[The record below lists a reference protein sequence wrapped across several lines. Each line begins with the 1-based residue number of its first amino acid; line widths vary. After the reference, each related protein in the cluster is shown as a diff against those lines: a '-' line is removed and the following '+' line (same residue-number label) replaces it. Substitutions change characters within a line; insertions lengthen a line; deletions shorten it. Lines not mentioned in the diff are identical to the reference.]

1 MGSHEDAG
9 WAFPTFCDVTDLLFE
24 QSLRSL
30 PDPFGLDLR
39 MIFEKG
45 LSMLFRAQRLGVAL
59 VGLLTV
65 NQSAVVSAQ
74 QVPNVSP
81 PSVSQAEATVN
92 QAATDG
98 KYTFLLFYKINDAA
112 TQAMTATLKEGLASR
127 TDTAV
132 SAYVQVGQ
140 PAEKALVDRFDVSRA
155 PMPMT
160 IALAPN
166 GAITGMFAQKLTA
179 EGIENSFVTPTM
191 TGCMKSLQA
200 GKLVF
205 VCVQGSA
212 KAPAPASLKDF
223 QADPHFKDRLA
234 TFSLLAAD
242 PAEAKFLKQMQI
254 DASKAT
260 GTTTVLLAPPG
271 VLVGKFDALASKDD
285 IAAALAKAGKCCDDP
300 NCKHHQHQPAPRTA
314 SQPRATRR

>member
-1 MGSHEDAG
+1 M
-9 WAFPTFCDVTDLLFE
+9 LL
-24 QSLRSL
+24 RVRCV
-30 PDPFGLDLR
+30 G
-39 MIFEKG
+39 I
-45 LSMLFRAQRLGVAL
+45 AL
-59 VGLLTV
+59 AGLLTV
-65 NQSAVVSAQ
+65 SPWATVSAQ
-74 QVPNVSP
+74 QVTTVQP
-81 PSVSQAEATVN
+81 PSATQAEATLK
-92 QAATDG
+92 QAAADG
-98 KYTFLLFYKINDAA
+98 KYTFLLFYKTNDAA

-127 TDTAV
+127 TEKAL

-140 PAEKALVDRFDVSRA
+140 PAEKALVDKFDVSRA

-160 IALAPN
+160 IAVAPN
-166 GAITGMFAQKLTA
+166 GAITGMFAQKLSA

-223 QADPHFKDRLA
+223 QADPHFKDRLVS
-234 TFSLLAAD
+234 FSLLAAD

-254 DASKAT
+254 DAAKAT

-271 VLVGKFDALASKDD
+271 VLVGKFDAFTSKDD

-300 NCKHHQHQPAPRTA
+300 NCKHHQHQPAPRTT
-314 SQPRATRR
+314 SQPPATRR

>member
-1 MGSHEDAG
+1 M
-9 WAFPTFCDVTDLLFE
+9 F
-24 QSLRSL
+24 LRV
-30 PDPFGLDLR
+30 R
-39 MIFEKG
+39 WV
-45 LSMLFRAQRLGVAL
+45 GVVL
-59 VGLLTV
+59 TGLLAM
-65 NQSAVVSAQ
+65 SPWAVVSAQ
-74 QVPNVSP
+74 QITTVNP
-81 PSVSQAEATVN
+81 PSASPAEATVN
-92 QAATDG
+92 QAAADG
-98 KYTFLLFYKINDAA
+98 KYTFLLFYKTNDAA

-127 TDTAV
+127 TDTTV
-132 SAYVQVGQ
+132 SASVLVGQ
-140 PAEKALVDRFDVSRA
+140 PAEKTLVDRFDVSRA

-160 IALAPN
+160 IAVAPN

-191 TGCMKSLQA
+191 TNCMKSLQA

-223 QADPHFKDRLA
+223 QADPHFRDRLA

-254 DASKAT
+254 DAAKTT

-271 VLVGKFDALASKDD
+271 VLVGKFDAFASKDD

-300 NCKHHQHQPAPRTA
+300 NCKHHQHQPAPRTTSPA
-314 SQPRATRR
+314 PATRR